1 MSALDKVRYVIALIT
16 VVSTPAAVV
25 WWLIVHPF
33 IGFWRRLG
41 PFLTYVIMA
50 VLSLA
55 SIALLVA
62 LRGPILRIE
71 FGTNYTL
78 IAIGALLY
86 AVSLF
91 VEIRTRK
98 HLKVRILVGVPELLP
113 EKLGP
118 GLLTEGIYSQVRH
131 PRYLAV
137 TLGMFAFALFTNYL
151 AMYVLALLVIPGLYW
166 VVLVEEKELRDR
178 FGSEYVSYSERVPM
192 FFPRKR

>member
-1 MSALDKVRYVIALIT
+1 LDKVRYVFALLT
-16 VVSTPAAVV
+16 VVSVPAAVV
-25 WWLIVHPF
+25 LWLIVHPF

-41 PFLTYVIMA
+41 PSLAYIIMA

-55 SIALLVA
+55 SIALLVS

-71 FGTNYTL
+71 FGTNYIL

-86 AVSLF
+86 AVSVF

-98 HLKVRILVGVPELLP
+98 HLKWRTLVGLPELSP
-113 EKLGP
+113 EKPGP
-118 GLLTEGIYSQVRH
+118 GLLTEGIYSRIRH

-137 TLGMFAFALFTNYL
+137 TIGMFAFALFTNYL
-151 AMYVLALLVIPGLYW
+151 AMYVLVLLIIPGLYW
-166 VVLVEEKELRDR
+166 VVLLEERELRDR

-192 FFPRKR
+192 FFPKLR

>member
-1 MSALDKVRYVIALIT
+1 MDKVRYVFALLT
-16 VVSTPAAVV
+16 VVSVPAAVV
-25 WWLIVHPF
+25 LWLIVHPF

-41 PFLTYVIMA
+41 PSLAYIIMA

-55 SIALLVA
+55 SIALLVS

-71 FGTNYTL
+71 FGTNYIL

-86 AVSLF
+86 AVSVF

-98 HLKVRILVGVPELLP
+98 HLKWRTLVGLPELSP
-113 EKLGP
+113 EKPGP
-118 GLLTEGIYSQVRH
+118 GLLTEGIYSRIRH

-137 TLGMFAFALFTNYL
+137 TIGMFAFALFTNYL
-151 AMYVLALLVIPGLYW
+151 AMYVLVLLIIPGLYW
-166 VVLVEEKELRDR
+166 VVLLEERELRDR

-192 FFPRKR
+192 FFPKLR